1 VKFQRV
7 GHQPGDLFDAMSHHS
22 IGVNIMKFSI
32 QRKHIRAMLHLAAKK
47 DIRYYLQGINVVR
60 DNRGTYIEA
69 TDGHIL
75 GRLLVDGIRSDTKQN
90 VVLPTDALLKLKGT
104 KKQGDDW
111 LHFEVNGLSV
121 ECIQGDSTIRFS
133 ACDAR
138 FPDTDRVIPLVF
150 NSEDEKPSTFNPDLL
165 IRFVE
170 LSEELYGKRQIPN
183 LLQQGNDR
191 CIVDFNHMSTDF
203 IGVMMPI
210 RSPGNAR
217 VPEWC
222 YLPSVKP
229 VEATQTA

>member
-1 VKFQRV
+1 
-7 GHQPGDLFDAMSHHS
+7 
-22 IGVNIMKFSI
+22 MKFSI

-69 TDGHIL
+69 TDGHIM

-104 KKQGDDW
+104 KKQGDEW

-133 ACDAR
+133 AHDAR
-138 FPDTDRVIPLVF
+138 FPDTDRVIPMVF
-150 NSEDEKPSTFNPDLL
+150 KDEDVKPSTFNPDLL
-165 IRFVE
+165 VRFMDV
-170 LSEELYGKRQIPN
+170 SEELYGKRQIPMV
-183 LLQQGNDR
+183 LQRGNQSS
-191 CIVDFNHMSTDF
+191 IVSFPQMDDAF
-203 IGVMMPI
+203 IGVIMPT
-210 RSPGNAR
+210 REFAPAK

-229 VEATQTA
+229 VEATETA

>member
-1 VKFQRV
+1 
-7 GHQPGDLFDAMSHHS
+7 
-22 IGVNIMKFSI
+22 MKFSI
-32 QRKHIRAMLHLAAKK
+32 QRKSIRAMMHLAAKK
-47 DIRYYLQGINVVR
+47 DIRYYLQGINIVR

-69 TDGHIL
+69 TDGHIM
-75 GRLLVDGIRSDTKQN
+75 GRLLIDGIRSDTKQN

-104 KKQGDDW
+104 KKQGDEW

-133 ACDAR
+133 AHDAR

-150 NSEDEKPSTFNPDLL
+150 KSEDEKPATFNPDLL
-165 IRFVE
+165 VRFVD

-183 LLQQGNDR
+183 VLQQGTGS
-191 CIVDFNHMSTDF
+191 CIVEFSHMSTDF

-210 RSPGNAR
+210 RSPGAAK

-222 YLPSVKP
+222 YIPSTKP
-229 VEATQTA
+229 VEATETA